1 MASFQMDFDVNN
13 LKKIIDTWLGS
24 TARKKI
30 VDANKYYVGE
40 NVLVSKLKRMMWSD
54 KQKRMIENKFV
65 ANNKISY
72 NKYHD
77 IVSQKV
83 NTLLNEPPVVS
94 GLEDEAFVKELGYS
108 LKDASV
114 KASNGGSA
122 FIYCGFNNTLNVFE
136 TENCIP
142 FYDDEN
148 KDIIKAFIRFWDV
161 KSFLNIDKVIR
172 YVEVY
177 EEDGMT
183 IFKSEDL
190 SNYDISTPKQAY
202 RFKIK
207 RDIFETQ
214 KEDIPLSGIPIVE
227 LKNNEGKFND
237 LTPTI
242 KSKIDMIDI
251 LNSGFANNIEDFTE
265 MYWIVKNGAGLTTDE
280 LEDFVASIN
289 MTKKVILEGD
299 NTNSLDVETK
309 QIDIPVEARRTF
321 TEELKTELVDE
332 SGIIDTAQL
341 TGSSLTT
348 TAIKASTMKLRQRVS
363 DFEWF
368 VYRACKSILKL
379 YNEYNNLNNEYEID
393 FIKLLVD
400 NDSEIVSNAVM
411 VKDSISQRS
420 YLNLLKR
427 ANIIDNVDEEIKEME
442 REQKDKYTIEDVDDD
457 VNDEVNI
464 DGQVSQPN
472 GQDISSAGTETEE
485 TL

>member
-1 MASFQMDFDVNN
+1 MASYQMDFDINN
-13 LKKIIDTWLGS
+13 LKAIIDAWLGS
-24 TARKKI
+24 ATRRKI
-30 VDANKYYVGE
+30 VDANKYYNGD
-40 NVLVSKLKRMMWSD
+40 NVVVSKLKRMMWSD
-54 KQKRMIENKFV
+54 RQKRMIENTFV

-83 NTLLNEPPVVS
+83 NTLLNEPPIVN
-94 GLEDEAFVKELGYS
+94 GLEDDAFIKELGYS
-108 LKDASV
+108 LKDTSV

-122 FIYCGFNNTLNVFE
+122 FIYCGFNNTLTVFE

-148 KDIIKAFIRFWDV
+148 KDLIKAFIRFWDI
-161 KSFLNIDKVIR
+161 KSFLNGDKVIR

-183 IFKSEDL
+183 IFKSTDL
-190 SNYDISTPKQAY
+190 SSYDISTPKQAY

-207 RDIFETQ
+207 HDIFETQ
-214 KEDIPLSGIPIVE
+214 TEDIPLSVIPIVE
-227 LKNNEGKFND
+227 LKNNESKLND

-265 MYWIVKNGAGLTTDE
+265 IFWIVKNGAGLSTDE

-299 NTNSLDVETK
+299 NTNSLDVEAK
-309 QIDIPVEARRTF
+309 QIDIPVEARKTF
-321 TEELKTELVDE
+321 TEELKTELIDE

-379 YNEYNNLNNEYEID
+379 YNEYNNKNDEYEIE
-393 FIKLLVD
+393 FTKLLVD
-400 NDSEIVSNAVM
+400 NNSEIISNAIM
-411 VKDSISQRS
+411 LKDTISQRS
-420 YLNLLKR
+420 YLTLLKR
-427 ANIIDNVDEEIKEME
+427 VNIIDNVDDEVKEIE
-442 REQKDKYTIEDVDDD
+442 REQKNKYTIEEDD
-457 VNDEVNI
+457 I
-464 DGQVSQPN
+464 DGQIPQSN
-472 GQDISSAGTETEE
+472 GQDIGSVGTETKE